1 MTPLAAARLVNVAL
15 YQAGWFACVLG
26 GASGRPWLGAATGLA
41 LVLVHLALV
50 ERRADEGKFVALAAL
65 AGTAI
70 DSAQQAAGTVAFP
83 SGHYA
88 VWLCP
93 VWLTL
98 LWAQFATLPCHSL
111 AWLAGRPI
119 VSALLGAA
127 GGPLAFLAG
136 ERLGGRPSQN
146 QSLGTRIEDRVEDDP
161 DDGPAKRL
169 VDRQREDRRGCRRPA
184 AGTGLRVRIR
194 PSNPSAIWIAG
205 PADATKD
212 AIALVE
218 AGKALTSRSELT
230 PKDYKP

>member
-1 MTPLAAARLVNVAL
+1 MMPEAAARLLNLSL

-26 GASGRPWLGAATGLA
+26 GARDRPWLGAAAGLA

-50 ERRADEGKFVALAAL
+50 ERRAEEAKFVALVAL

-70 DSAQQAAGTVAFP
+70 DSAQQGAGTMTLP

-93 VWLTL
+93 AWLTV

-136 ERLGGRPSQN
+136 ERLGGVTFP
-146 QSLGTRIEDRVEDDP
+146 LGRAV
-161 DDGPAKRL
+161 GYGVL
-169 VDRQREDRRGCRRPA
+169 
-184 AGTGLRVRIR
+184 
-194 PSNPSAIWIAG
+194 
-205 PADATKD
+205 
-212 AIALVE
+212 ALVW
-218 AGKALTSRSELT
+218 ACAFPLLMHFAVRSGAFPGRYRWQQT
-230 PKDYKP
+230 ARGSASGPGGR

>member
-1 MTPLAAARLVNVAL
+1 MTGRAAVVGGGGRGVMPSVAARLVNVGL

-26 GASGRPWLGAATGLA
+26 GAGGWPWLGAATGLA

-50 ERRADEGKFVALAAL
+50 QRRADEATFVALAAL

-88 VWLCP
+88 AWLCP
-93 VWLTL
+93 IWLTV

-119 VSALLGAA
+119 VSVLLGAA

-136 ERLGGRPSQN
+136 ERLGGVTFPSGRAVGCG
-146 QSLGTRIEDRVEDDP
+146 LLALVWAAAFPLLVHFATRSGAFPGRYRWQQT
-161 DDGPAKRL
+161 A
-169 VDRQREDRRGCRRPA
+169 RGPA
-184 AGTGLRVRIR
+184 AGPDGR
-194 PSNPSAIWIAG
+194 
-205 PADATKD
+205 
-212 AIALVE
+212 
-218 AGKALTSRSELT
+218 
-230 PKDYKP
+230 

>member
-1 MTPLAAARLVNVAL
+1 MPPVAARLANGVL

-41 LVLVHLALV
+41 PVLVHLALV
-50 ERRADEGKFVALAAL
+50 ERRADEAKFVALAAL

-88 VWLCP
+88 AWLCP
-93 VWLTL
+93 VWLTV

-136 ERLGGRPSQN
+136 ERLGGVAFPS
-146 QSLGTRIEDRVEDDP
+146 GRAV
-161 DDGPAKRL
+161 
-169 VDRQREDRRGCRRPA
+169 GC
-184 AGTGLRVRIR
+184 GVL
-194 PSNPSAIWIAG
+194 
-205 PADATKD
+205 
-212 AIALVE
+212 ALVW
-218 AGKALTSRSELT
+218 AAAFPLLVHFAARSGAFPGRYRWQQTATGPRQEVGS
-230 PKDYKP
+230 

>member
-1 MTPLAAARLVNVAL
+1 MTERAAVVGGGGRGVTPSAAARLVNVGL

-26 GASGRPWLGAATGLA
+26 GASGWPWLGAATGLA

-50 ERRADEGKFVALAAL
+50 ERRADEARFVALTAL

-88 VWLCP
+88 AWLCP
-93 VWLTL
+93 IWLTV

-119 VSALLGAA
+119 VSVLLGAA

-136 ERLGGRPSQN
+136 ERLGGVTFP
-146 QSLGTRIEDRVEDDP
+146 LGRAVGCGCPGAGVGGRVSPARAFRDALRGLPGALPLAANRE
-161 DDGPAKRL
+161 GP
-169 VDRQREDRRGCRRPA
+169 RRGPRWEV
-184 AGTGLRVRIR
+184 G
-194 PSNPSAIWIAG
+194 S
-205 PADATKD
+205 
-212 AIALVE
+212 
-218 AGKALTSRSELT
+218 
-230 PKDYKP
+230 